1 MEMHV
6 SLQAAILGFLI
17 GVVLVY
23 VEYSQLKKAARER
36 SERLHR
42 PEEWGDMEKGR
53 VNTVLRFSLFLPPA
67 FALGAWIIWG

>member
-1 MEMHV
+1 MHV
-6 SLQAAILGFLI
+6 SIQAAILGVLI

-23 VEYSQLKKAARER
+23 VEHSQLKKAAKER
-36 SERLHR
+36 AERLHR
-42 PEEWGDMEKGR
+42 PEEWGEMERGR

>member
-1 MEMHV
+1 MHV
-6 SLQAAILGFLI
+6 SIQAAILGVLI

-23 VEYSQLKKAARER
+23 VEHSQLKKAARER
-36 SERLHR
+36 AVRLHR
-42 PEEWGDMEKGR
+42 PEEWGEMERGR